1 MTHGLDD
8 DDSLRGGTEAAGR
21 WRPAHLAEDDA
32 HNEAGHDAGHD
43 TGHDAG
49 AGQATATAS
58 VADVPADP
66 APIAPPAET
75 PQWTFPAGS
84 QPPSAPAQPAAYP
97 VPPVGYVA
105 QQVQQPVQQQGY
117 PQPPAPQAGLQYA
130 QTYPQA
136 APAAPAGSDPFGP
149 AGAPAGFG
157 TPPVPNPRPEDLLVP
172 NRSPFADQP
181 ASWGWRGKVN
191 RGSGGLFKTKPAPE
205 EVAAREAILRIQRGF
220 SRPMTVVV
228 VQPKGGAGK
237 TPTTICLSAA
247 FGAYR
252 GGYVVGWDDN
262 ETRGTLAVRVANP
275 DDQRATV
282 WDLLSDLAAF
292 ERFDARVG
300 DLSYYVR
307 AQPDAHFDALVSD
320 DSPGNMAQIGE
331 DEFQRLHR
339 VLQRFY
345 RMIVVDTGNNVRSPN
360 WQAAVN
366 SADQI
371 VVVSTYQRDVGYSGS
386 WVLDHLAQTGREE
399 LARNAVT
406 VLTAA
411 DPTTD
416 RTVRGQLVEHFGHRT
431 RAVVEIP
438 YDQELAHGGPI
449 HWTSLAQPT
458 RNAWIRAGATIAD
471 ALVDQDQRALA
482 ARRS

>member
-1 MTHGLDD
+1 MTHSADESDD
-8 DDSLRGGTEAAGR
+8 FDQPEALPRQPPAYANDDPSYFAPPPPYQPSYAPPPPLAPQPLAPQPGDSGGEQQPDSPEAPSGPR
-21 WRPAHLAEDDA
+21 HYSPAPFEPPRAMPPM
-32 HNEAGHDAGHD
+32 
-43 TGHDAG
+43 
-49 AGQATATAS
+49 QS
-58 VADVPADP
+58 YQPPAQPEPQP
-66 APIAPPAET
+66 API
-75 PQWTFPAGS
+75 
-84 QPPSAPAQPAAYP
+84 
-97 VPPVGYVA
+97 
-105 QQVQQPVQQQGY
+105 
-117 PQPPAPQAGLQYA
+117 
-130 QTYPQA
+130 
-136 APAAPAGSDPFGP
+136 
-149 AGAPAGFG
+149 
-157 TPPVPNPRPEDLLVP
+157 PRPEDLLVP
-172 NRSPFADQP
+172 NQSPVTAEP
-181 ASWGWRGKVN
+181 ASWGWRGRVN
-191 RGSGGLFKTKPAPE
+191 RASGGLIKPKAGPE
-205 EVAAREAILRIQRGF
+205 EIAARRAIHEIQRGF

-247 FGAYR
+247 FGAHR

-262 ETRGTLAVRVANP
+262 ETRGTLAVRVSNP

-282 WDLLSDLAAF
+282 WDLLGDLGAF

-307 AQPDAHFDALVSD
+307 PQPDAHFDALVSD
-320 DSPGNMAQIGE
+320 DNPGNMAQIGE
-331 DEFQRLHR
+331 DEFHRLHK

-366 SADQI
+366 AADLV

-416 RTVRGQLVEHFGHRT
+416 RTVRDQLLSHFRART

-438 YDQELAHGGPI
+438 YDTEIAHGGPI
-449 HWTSLAQPT
+449 RWSQLADNTRTS
-458 RNAWIRAGATIAD
+458 WIHAGATVVS
-471 ALVDQDQRALA
+471 ALVEQDQRTLA